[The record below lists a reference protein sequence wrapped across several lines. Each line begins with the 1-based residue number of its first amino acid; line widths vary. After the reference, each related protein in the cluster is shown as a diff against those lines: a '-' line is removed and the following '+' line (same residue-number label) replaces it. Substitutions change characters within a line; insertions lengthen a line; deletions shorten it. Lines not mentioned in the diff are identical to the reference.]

1 MKTMIKALAIG
12 ALLAGGAI
20 PASAQSSSLSDAICI
35 QVLGETAAKLK
46 DKQSTHAVVMNFQGY
61 YTARIRAALGPSG
74 DMAAAMKAGREA
86 VTKMT
91 SDQYKTSGSKCLDGA
106 AQKDLEELFVFN
118 DQLGAN
124 PAESR

>member
-1 MKTMIKALAIG
+1 MKQIATGLAAM
-12 ALLAGGAI
+12 ALLAGGAV
-20 PASAQSSSLSDAICI
+20 PAVAQSSSLNDAICI

-74 DMAAAMKAGREA
+74 DMAAAMKAGRDA
-86 VTKMT
+86 VAKMT
-91 SDQYKTSGSKCLDGA
+91 ADQYKAAGSKCLDGT

-124 PAESR
+124 PPESK

>member
-1 MKTMIKALAIG
+1 MRTTTIGLAVG
-12 ALLAGGAI
+12 LLLTTISA
-20 PASAQSSSLSDAICI
+20 PATAQSPGLNDAVCI

-61 YTARIRAALGPSG
+61 YIARIRQALGPAG
-74 DMAAAMKAGREA
+74 DIAAALKSGRAA
-86 VTKMT
+86 VTAM
-91 SDQYKTSGSKCLDGA
+91 SSEQYKAAGSRCLEGA

-124 PAESR
+124 PPEK

>member
-1 MKTMIKALAIG
+1 MKQIATGLAAM
-12 ALLAGGAI
+12 ALLAGGAV
-20 PASAQSSSLSDAICI
+20 PAVAQSSSLNDAICI

-61 YTARIRAALGPSG
+61 YTARIRAALGPNG
-74 DMAAAMKAGREA
+74 DMAAAMKAGRDA
-86 VTKMT
+86 VAKM
-91 SDQYKTSGSKCLDGA
+91 SADQYKAAGSKCLDGT

-124 PAESR
+124 PPESK

>member
-12 ALLAGGAI
+12 ALLAGGAN
-20 PASAQSSSLSDAICI
+20 PVAAQSPGLNDAICI

-61 YTARIRAALGPSG
+61 YTARIRAALGSN
-74 DMAAAMKAGREA
+74 DDIAATMKAGREA
-86 VTKMT
+86 VAKMT
-91 SDQYKTSGSKCLDGA
+91 GDQYKAAGSKCLDGA

-124 PAESR
+124 PPESR

>member
-1 MKTMIKALAIG
+1 MKQIAMGLAAM

-20 PASAQSSSLSDAICI
+20 PAAAQSGSLSDAICI

-61 YTARIRAALGPSG
+61 YTARIRAALGPG
-74 DMAAAMKAGREA
+74 GNMAAALKAGRDA
-86 VTKMT
+86 VAKM
-91 SDQYKTSGSKCLDGA
+91 SGDQYKASGSKCLEGA

-124 PAESR
+124 PPES

>member
-1 MKTMIKALAIG
+1 MKTILKALTIG
-12 ALLAGGAI
+12 ALLAGGSI
-20 PASAQSSSLSDAICI
+20 PAAAQSSSLNDAICI

-61 YTARIRAALGPSG
+61 YTARMRAALGPNG
-74 DMAAAMKAGREA
+74 DIAAAMKAGRDA
-86 VTKMT
+86 VAKMT
-91 SDQYKTSGSKCLDGA
+91 GEQYKTSGSKCLDGV

-124 PAESR
+124 PPESK

>member
-1 MKTMIKALAIG
+1 MKTLTNGLAIA
-12 ALLAGGAI
+12 ALLAGGAV
-20 PASAQSSSLSDAICI
+20 PAVAQSSSLDDAICI

-61 YTARIRAALGPSG
+61 YTARIRAALGANG
-74 DMAAAMKAGREA
+74 DIAAAMKAGRDA
-86 VTKMT
+86 VAKMT
-91 SDQYKTSGSKCLDGA
+91 GDQYKASGSKCLDGT

-124 PAESR
+124 PAESK

>member
-1 MKTMIKALAIG
+1 MKQIATGLAAM
-12 ALLAGGAI
+12 ALLAGGAF
-20 PASAQSSSLSDAICI
+20 PAAAQSPGLSDAICI

-74 DMAAAMKAGREA
+74 NMAAALKAGRDA
-86 VTKMT
+86 VAKM
-91 SDQYKTSGSKCLDGA
+91 SGEQYKASGSKCLDGA
-106 AQKDLEELFVFN
+106 PQKDLEELFVFN

-124 PAESR
+124 PPES